1 MLNAGLALSR
11 SERCSFDG
19 QLARSSLL
27 TPGPEQL
34 EPLFAMALLRL
45 RRSNPSCLG
54 SLTAQRVAIRVV

>member
-19 QLARSSLL
+19 QLARSSLV

-34 EPLFAMALLRL
+34 EPLLAMALLRL

-54 SLTAQRVAIRVV
+54 SAD